1 MGCRLS
7 YTINA
12 TANAFDNIFLQ
23 SEYSASLKGTPD
35 ILFFVEENVYLDAKI
50 NSSNV
55 GSTIYR
61 DRQVLLGAEYS
72 SSFEVCGRNITSAN
86 PTEIR
91 VDNTNIPIDNNN
103 LFIDTNNPS

>member
-12 TANAFDNIFLQ
+12 TANAFDSIFLQ

-35 ILFFVEENVYLDAKI
+35 ILFFVEKNVHLNAKI
-50 NSSNV
+50 NSDNA

-61 DRQVLLGAEYS
+61 DRQVLLEAEYS